1 MLMRADFLLTS
12 KTAVRLY
19 DSVKSLPIIDYH
31 NHLSLADLEQ
41 NKRFFELYDLWIKP
55 DPYKHRAMRMCGVPE
70 KYITGAAKNYEKFVK
85 WCETLPR
92 LLGNP
97 LYDWSLMELKT
108 VFGID
113 ELPSAKNAQKI
124 YMYCNEYLEN
134 NVVSAKS
141 LLQKFNVEFACPCAS
156 LVDDIRMFE
165 GNDHI
170 FPSLRGDDLIS
181 PAPELINKLGRITDI
196 RISDTDSFERAVQKQ
211 LDEFCRYGLVFADH
225 ALDNGFIFE
234 KNAAKGSPSYI
245 LEFLGKEYSRRNIIM
260 QLHLGAQRY
269 TSTRLRAAAG
279 AAGGFAAIGN
289 SIDICSLT
297 ALLDTLDMSEYGLPG
312 TVLFTLNPA
321 DNALVSVLSGS
332 YSKDGVSGLVTQG
345 PAWWWCDHKHG
356 ITDMLENTAAF
367 SVLSNFPGMTTDSR
381 SFLSFVR
388 HDYFRRILCDWIGQK
403 VENGAFICSEDHLK
417 DLIFKLCYGNAKT
430 IINNRKEE
438 R

>member
-1 MLMRADFLLTS
+1 MRADFLLTS

-70 KYITGAAKNYEKFVK
+70 KYITGSAKNYEKFVK

-196 RISDTDSFERAVQKQ
+196 RITDTDSFELAVQKR

>member
-1 MLMRADFLLTS
+1 
-12 KTAVRLY
+12 
-19 DSVKSLPIIDYH
+19 
-31 NHLSLADLEQ
+31 
-41 NKRFFELYDLWIKP
+41 
-55 DPYKHRAMRMCGVPE
+55 
-70 KYITGAAKNYEKFVK
+70 
-85 WCETLPR
+85 
-92 LLGNP
+92 
-97 LYDWSLMELKT
+97 
-108 VFGID
+108 
-113 ELPSAKNAQKI
+113 
-124 YMYCNEYLEN
+124 
-134 NVVSAKS
+134 
-141 LLQKFNVEFACPCAS
+141 
-156 LVDDIRMFE
+156 MFE
-165 GNDHI
+165 GNDRI

-181 PAPELINKLGRITDI
+181 PAPDLIDKLGRITDI
-196 RISDTDSFERAVQKQ
+196 RITDTDSFERAVQKR
-211 LDEFCRYGLVFADH
+211 LDEFGRYGLVFADH

-245 LEFLGKEYSRRNIIM
+245 LEFLGKEYSRRNIIL

-297 ALLDTLDMSEYGLPG
+297 DLLDTLDMSEYGLPV
-312 TVLFTLNPA
+312 TVLFPLNPA

-332 YSKDGVSGLVTQG
+332 YSKDGVRGLVTQG

-403 VENGAFICSEDHLK
+403 AENGAFLCSEDHLK

-430 IINNRKEE
+430 IITNRKEE